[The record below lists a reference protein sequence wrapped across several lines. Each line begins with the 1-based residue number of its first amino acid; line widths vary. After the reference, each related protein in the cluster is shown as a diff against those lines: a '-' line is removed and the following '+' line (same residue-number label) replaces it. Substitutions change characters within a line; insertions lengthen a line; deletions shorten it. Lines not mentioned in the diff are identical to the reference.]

1 MADEESAFLL
11 HALVKKKNKLKN
23 EKQLTDFGFDMSSTM
38 NNNKDSTQTLLLS
51 FDCLIDALWEDLDRS
66 IAETS
71 LFPYNC

>member
-11 HALVKKKNKLKN
+11 HALVKKNKLKN
-23 EKQLTDFGFDMSSTM
+23 EKELTDLGFDMSSTM

-71 LFPYNC
+71 LFPYNG